1 MRACVVPPVNASA
14 PRGSPSEIDQRAREL
29 VDAAQLHR
37 RRQQRAQTRQVEV
50 LARDDEAILGFAS
63 QVELRT
69 PARVRDVQQAAIGE
83 RRESAAQRYSRR
95 RFEPPR
101 SQDLFLDV
109 DAVRNAAPHPIGEP
123 ARRGDRRAPVG
134 VRRVD
139 AQRVR
144 GGRAVDCDA
153 HVGDANRSAGT
164 VRAFD
169 RQRDAC
175 SGREPELT
183 VRVET
188 PQRCTGERQ
197 VAQADAPARRAAVA
211 MCRRA

>member
-1 MRACVVPPVNASA
+1 M
-14 PRGSPSEIDQRAREL
+14 PRSCTVGGSNGPKLAKSKFWPETT
-29 VDAAQLHR
+29 R
-37 RRQQRAQTRQVEV
+37 RSSGLT
-50 LARDDEAILGFAS
+50 S
-63 QVELRT
+63 QVELRA

-109 DAVRNAAPHPIGEP
+109 DAVRNAAPHSIGEP
-123 ARRGDRRAPVG
+123 ARRRDRRAPID
-134 VRRVD
+134 VRCVD

-144 GGRAVDCDA
+144 GGRAVDDDA
-153 HVGDANRSAGT
+153 HVGDANRSAGA

-197 VAQADAPARRAAVA
+197 VAQADAPAPVRLLPRAAEREIGASVL
-211 MCRRA
+211 RRRPERAGRAARARRRR